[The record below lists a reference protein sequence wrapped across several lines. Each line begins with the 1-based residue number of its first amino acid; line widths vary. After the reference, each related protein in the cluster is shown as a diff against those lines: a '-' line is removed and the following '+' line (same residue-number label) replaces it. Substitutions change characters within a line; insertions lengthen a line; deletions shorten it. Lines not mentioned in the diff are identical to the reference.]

1 MYKFNYKL
9 KNLIIIFSSILC
21 LNLTNS
27 INSYFVTIEPTK
39 ISQFEIERLNRTFN
53 MLLKRSPAEPLDY
66 RKVEVGTLKISD
78 NAKTY
83 VNQVLDANRLSYGPF
98 LQKFEKLFAKAH
110 EGKFA
115 LISNSGTSSLQIAV
129 QALKE
134 LHGWQNGDEIIVPAV
149 TFVASSNVILHNNL
163 VPVFVDVDQDFYELN
178 PKLLE
183 AKITPKT
190 RAIMPV
196 HLFGQPCDMGPI
208 WELAKKYNLKIIE
221 DSCETMLA
229 RYKGK
234 MVGTLGDIGC
244 FSTYVAH
251 LLTTGVGGF
260 SVTNNPEYAVMMRSL
275 LNHGRDSIYITIDD
289 DDDLSSEQ
297 LKEIIARRFSFVSI
311 GHSFR
316 VTEMEGALGVAQM
329 EILPEIINKRRANA
343 AYLLEKLQGLQE
355 FMQLPATR
363 AETEHSFMM
372 FPMVLKNQ
380 TKVNLVNYLEKH
392 GIETRDMLPLINQP
406 IYQKLFKINVKDY
419 PVADWINTNGFY
431 IGCHQD
437 LTVPDLDYVVRV
449 LKSYFEQK

>member
-1 MYKFNYKL
+1 MFKQVVFIY
-9 KNLIIIFSSILC
+9 IFLNSTSSIGNYLITVDPVNISSFDSGF
-21 LNLTNS
+21 LNPRAN
-27 INSYFVTIEPTK
+27 
-39 ISQFEIERLNRTFN
+39 
-53 MLLKRSPAEPLDY
+53 LLKKSFKAPALLDD
-66 RKVEVGTLKISD
+66 RKVEVGTLKIS
-78 NAKTY
+78 NKAKEY
-83 VNQVLDANRLSYGPF
+83 VNQVLNANRLSYGPF
-98 LQKFEKLFAKAH
+98 LQKFEKLFADAH
-110 EGKFA
+110 ESKFA
-115 LISNSGTSSLQIAV
+115 LISNSGTSSLHIAV

-134 LHGWQNGDEIIVPAV
+134 LHNWQNGDEIIVPAV
-149 TFVASSNVILHNNL
+149 TFVASSNVVLHNNM
-163 VPVFVDVDQDFYELN
+163 VPVFVDIDQDFYEIN
-178 PKLLE
+178 PALIE
-183 AKITPKT
+183 AKITAKT

-196 HLFGQPCDMGPI
+196 HLFGQPCDMSPI

-234 MVGTLGDIGC
+234 MVGTLGDISC

-260 SVTNNPEYAVMMRSL
+260 SVTNNSEYAIMMRSL

-289 DDDLSSEQ
+289 DNNVSTEK
-297 LKEIIARRFSFVSI
+297 LKEIIARRFAFISI

-329 EILPEIINKRRANA
+329 EILPEIINARRANA
-343 AYLLEKLQGLQE
+343 AYLLQKLQRLQK

-372 FPMVLKNQ
+372 FPMVLKNE
-380 TKVNLVNYLEKH
+380 TKVDLVNYLEKN

-406 IYQKLFKINVKDY
+406 VYQKLFKINVKDY
-419 PVADWINTNGFY
+419 PVADWVNTNGFY

-437 LTVPDLDYVVRV
+437 LTNQDLDYVVKI
-449 LKSYFEQK
+449 LELYFDQKK